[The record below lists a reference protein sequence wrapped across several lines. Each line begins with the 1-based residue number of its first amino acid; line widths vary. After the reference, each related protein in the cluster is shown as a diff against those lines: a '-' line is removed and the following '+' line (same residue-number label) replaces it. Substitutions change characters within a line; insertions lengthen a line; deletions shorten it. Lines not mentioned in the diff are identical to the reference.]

1 MARAPYQ
8 NGLTIA
14 TPVLPGHDAALAA
27 VLDEI
32 NEAVPSHEDLPF
44 DQLERVHFLRWVVL
58 PAATDDLGRQTDSQL
73 VLSTN
78 YDEPLAAHLTELVDV
93 GGPALDR
100 IYQHC
105 TGYPAPGERSD
116 GDVISYLRAHD
127 VGYDTLY
134 VGTRGRTV
142 KQIRR
147 EADLRTAIQQ
157 FLDERSREDPSLR
170 GQSPEAVRA
179 SIQDFVRSDP
189 DLSPKAL
196 LRSDS
201 NFAWARSDPPEA
213 PSRWPQPWDSTL
225 FAALTTALLLLVAL
239 PWASGSG
246 WALLGVEG
254 ALLLGGFGA
263 YVAWLRRRE
272 RRDEEFPPVTD
283 YEHVRR
289 LAETEDR
296 IVQNQMSS
304 VTTVKAGRLRY
315 ATLCTVL
322 WAIDLFGRY
331 VYTEGRLGSI
341 SSIHFARWV
350 AIDDG
355 RRLVFFSN
363 FDGSWENYLGD
374 FIDKAASGLT
384 AVWSNTVGFP
394 KTRFLVGAGARDE
407 KRFKAYARNSQV
419 LTQVWYSA
427 YRDLTVQ
434 NINNNSA
441 IRAGLFGDQTPAETR
456 AWLRRL

>member
-1 MARAPYQ
+1 MPRAPYQ
-8 NGLTIA
+8 NGLTIV
-14 TPVLPGHDAALAA
+14 TPVLPGHADPLAA
-27 VLDEI
+27 VLEEI
-32 NEAVPSHEDLPF
+32 SETVPDHEDLPF
-44 DQLERVHFLRWVVL
+44 GELTRVHFLRWVLL
-58 PAATDDLGRQTDSQL
+58 PAATDDLGRDTSTQL

-78 YDEPLAAHLTELVDV
+78 YDEPLAAHLAELVEV
-93 GGPALDR
+93 ARPALDR
-100 IYQHC
+100 MYQHC
-105 TGYPAPGERSD
+105 EGYPAPDARSSEN
-116 GDVISYLRAHD
+116 ISSYLRAHD
-127 VGYDTLY
+127 AGYDTLY

-142 KQIRR
+142 EQIRR

-157 FLDERSREDPSLR
+157 FLDAKGGDPSFR
-170 GQSPEAVRA
+170 EQSPGAVRA

-189 DLSPKAL
+189 DLDPEG
-196 LRSDS
+196 LRRSNSD
-201 NFAWARSDPPEA
+201 FAWATSAPPEV
-213 PSRWPQPWDSTL
+213 PSRWPQPWDSTG
-225 FAALTTALLLLVAL
+225 FASLTTVLLLLVAI
-239 PWASGSG
+239 PWASGPG

-254 ALLLGGFGA
+254 AILLGGIGA
-263 YVAWLRRRE
+263 YGVWLRGRE

-289 LAETEDR
+289 LAEKEDR

-304 VTTVKAGRLRY
+304 VTTVKAGGLRS
-315 ATLCTVL
+315 ATLYAVL

-331 VYTEGRLGSI
+331 VYTEGQLGSI

-350 AIDDG
+350 AIDG
-355 RRLVFFSN
+355 GQRLVFFSN

-407 KRFKAYARNSQV
+407 QRFKAYARNSQV

-441 IRAGLFGDQTPAETR
+441 IRAGLFGEQTPAETR
-456 AWLRRL
+456 AWLQRL

>member
-1 MARAPYQ
+1 M
-8 NGLTIA
+8 
-14 TPVLPGHDAALAA
+14 
-27 VLDEI
+27 
-32 NEAVPSHEDLPF
+32 
-44 DQLERVHFLRWVVL
+44 
-58 PAATDDLGRQTDSQL
+58 
-73 VLSTN
+73 
-78 YDEPLAAHLTELVDV
+78 DV

-105 TGYPAPGERSD
+105 EGYPAPDERSRD
-116 GDVISYLRAHD
+116 AVSSYLRTHD

-142 KQIRR
+142 EQIRR

-157 FLDERSREDPSLR
+157 FLDEKSRDPSFR
-170 GQSPEAVRA
+170 EQSPEAVRA
-179 SIQDFVRSDP
+179 SIQDFVRSNSEFD
-189 DLSPKAL
+189 
-196 LRSDS
+196 
-201 NFAWARSDPPEA
+201 WAMSDPPHI
-213 PSRWPQPWDSTL
+213 PTRWPQPWDGTL
-225 FAALTTALLLLVAL
+225 FAVLTTVLLLLVMI
-239 PWASGSG
+239 PWISSAG
-246 WALLGVEG
+246 WTLLGVEIV
-254 ALLLGGFGA
+254 LLASVGA
-263 YVAWLRRRE
+263 YAGWLRWRE
-272 RRDEEFPPVTD
+272 KHDEEYPPVTD

-289 LAETEDR
+289 LAQKEDR

-304 VTTVKAGRLRY
+304 VTTVKAGRLRRGTLY
-315 ATLCTVL
+315 AVL

-331 VYTEGRLGSI
+331 VYTDGKLGSI

-350 AIDDG
+350 TIDDG
-355 RRLVFFSN
+355 QRLVFFSN

-441 IRAGLFGDQTPAETR
+441 IRVGLFGEQPPAETR